1 MTTEKKC
8 VDGRKDYCCST
19 VEQISWKKGGQGMR
33 DELASGWKV
42 SQVEALIDLPR
53 RDIQRACYEG
63 PGGIGIVRPR
73 NTSWGWR
80 VYEVADVAKLFL
92 LAQARRQSQT
102 LEEACR
108 EFAPSEDKADLAGAL
123 ELCEQRAQ
131 EARDTEA
138 GALMAVRALKCALAH
153 EDQSIF
159 AGLIDS
165 IFAESAQRACDTH
178 TALELAAKGLFS
190 NMLERIADVHGL
202 GKQPNSDEARH
213 ACVATSRE
221 CAQACG
227 LALFDACE
235 LLSQA
240 VNAPGM
246 ALTCELWLGPT
257 THLFANASLEATLVE
272 MEESAS
278 GRHAE

>member
-1 MTTEKKC
+1 
-8 VDGRKDYCCST
+8 
-19 VEQISWKKGGQGMR
+19 MR

-92 LAQARRQSQT
+92 LAQARRRSQT

-108 EFAPSEDKADLAGAL
+108 EFTPSEDKTDLASAL
-123 ELCEQRAQ
+123 ELCEQRARD
-131 EARDTEA
+131 ARDTEA
-138 GALMAVRALKCALAH
+138 GALMAARALKCAL
-153 EDQSIF
+153 EQGDQSIF

-165 IFAESAQRACDTH
+165 AFGESARRTCDDH
-178 TALELAAKGLFS
+178 VALKLASRGLLS
-190 NMLERIADVHGL
+190 DMLENIAEVRKV
-202 GKQPNSDEARH
+202 GKQPTSSEAKH
-213 ACVATSRE
+213 TCMAASE
-221 CAQACG
+221 ICAQACE
-227 LALFDACE
+227 LALPDAYE

-240 VNAPGM
+240 INAPGM
-246 ALTCELWLGPT
+246 ALTCELWLGPA
-257 THLFANASLEATLVE
+257 THSFANASLEATLIG

>member
-1 MTTEKKC
+1 
-8 VDGRKDYCCST
+8 
-19 VEQISWKKGGQGMR
+19 MR
-33 DELASGWKV
+33 DELANGWKV

-92 LAQARRQSQT
+92 LAQARRRSQT

-108 EFAPSEDKADLAGAL
+108 EFAPSEDKADLTSAL
-123 ELCEQRAQ
+123 ELCEQRAR

-138 GALMAVRALKCALAH
+138 GALMAARALKCALAH

-165 IFAESAQRACDTH
+165 VFGESARRTCDDH
-178 TALELAAKGLFS
+178 VALKLA
-190 NMLERIADVHGL
+190 
-202 GKQPNSDEARH
+202 
-213 ACVATSRE
+213 SR
-221 CAQACG
+221 G
-227 LALFDACE
+227 
-235 LLSQA
+235 LLSDMCVWQRFSRHFGCP
-240 VNAPGM
+240 V
-246 ALTCELWLGPT
+246 PT
-257 THLFANASLEATLVE
+257 IWQKNRRCLRFLPSRASRPCP
-272 MEESAS
+272 SS
-278 GRHAE
+278 CSCR

>member
-1 MTTEKKC
+1 
-8 VDGRKDYCCST
+8 
-19 VEQISWKKGGQGMR
+19 MR
-33 DELASGWKV
+33 DELANGWKV

-53 RDIQRACYEG
+53 RDIQRACSEG

-92 LAQARRQSQT
+92 LAQARRRSQT

-108 EFAPSEDKADLAGAL
+108 EFAPSEDKADLTSAL
-123 ELCEQRAQ
+123 ELCEQRAR

-138 GALMAVRALKCALAH
+138 GALMAARALKCALAH

-159 AGLIDS
+159 VGLIDS
-165 IFAESAQRACDTH
+165 VFGESARRTCDDH
-178 TALELAAKGLFS
+178 VALKLASRGLLS
-190 NMLERIADVHGL
+190 DMLEGVADIHKAGKLPSSNEAQRICTTASG
-202 GKQPNSDEARH
+202 
-213 ACVATSRE
+213 E

-227 LALFDACE
+227 LTPLDACE
-235 LLSQA
+235 LLSQTI
-240 VNAPGM
+240 NAPGV
-246 ALTCELWLGPT
+246 ALTCELWLGPA
-257 THLFANASLEATLVE
+257 THSFANASLEATLIG

-278 GRHAE
+278 DRHAE

>member
-8 VDGRKDYCCST
+8 VDGRKDYCCSA
-19 VEQISWKKGGQGMR
+19 VEQISWRKGGQGMR

-92 LAQARRQSQT
+92 VAQARRRSQT

-108 EFAPSEDKADLAGAL
+108 EFTPSEDKTDLASAL
-123 ELCEQRAQ
+123 ELCEQRARD
-131 EARDTEA
+131 ARDTEA
-138 GALMAVRALKCALAH
+138 GALMAARALKCALAH
-153 EDQSIF
+153 ENQSIF
-159 AGLIDS
+159 AGLTDS
-165 IFAESAQRACDTH
+165 AFGESARCTCDDYV
-178 TALELAAKGLFS
+178 ALKLASRGLLS
-190 NMLERIADVHGL
+190 DMLEGVADIHKA
-202 GKQPNSDEARH
+202 GKQPTSSEAQYVCMS
-213 ACVATSRE
+213 ASE
-221 CAQACG
+221 ICAQACE
-227 LALFDACE
+227 LTLPAACE

-240 VNAPGM
+240 VNAPGV
-246 ALTCELWLGPT
+246 ALTCELWLGPA
-257 THLFANASLEATLVE
+257 THSFANASLEATLVE
-272 MEESAS
+272 MEKTREI
-278 GRHAE
+278 

>member
-1 MTTEKKC
+1 
-8 VDGRKDYCCST
+8 
-19 VEQISWKKGGQGMR
+19 MR

-92 LAQARRQSQT
+92 LAQARRRSQT

-108 EFAPSEDKADLAGAL
+108 EFTPSEDKTDLASAL
-123 ELCEQRAQ
+123 ELCEQRARD
-131 EARDTEA
+131 ARDTEA
-138 GALMAVRALKCALAH
+138 GALMAARALKCALAH

-165 IFAESAQRACDTH
+165 AFGESARRTCDDH
-178 TALELAAKGLFS
+178 VALKLASRGLLS
-190 NMLERIADVHGL
+190 DMLEGVAGIHKA
-202 GKQPNSDEARH
+202 GKQPTSSEAQYVCMS
-213 ACVATSRE
+213 ASE
-221 CAQACG
+221 ICAQACE
-227 LALFDACE
+227 LTLPDACE

-240 VNAPGM
+240 VNAPGV
-246 ALTCELWLGPT
+246 ALTCELWLGPA
-257 THLFANASLEATLVE
+257 THSFVNTSLEATLVE
-272 MEESAS
+272 MEEGAPDK
-278 GRHAE
+278 RAE

>member
-1 MTTEKKC
+1 
-8 VDGRKDYCCST
+8 
-19 VEQISWKKGGQGMR
+19 MR

-80 VYEVADVAKLFL
+80 VYEVADVA
-92 LAQARRQSQT
+92 SQT

-108 EFAPSEDKADLAGAL
+108 EFTPSEDKTDLASAL
-123 ELCEQRAQ
+123 ELCEQRARD
-131 EARDTEA
+131 ARDTEA
-138 GALMAVRALKCALAH
+138 GALMAARALKCALAH

-165 IFAESAQRACDTH
+165 AFGESARRACDDH
-178 TALELAAKGLFS
+178 VALKLASRGLLS
-190 NMLERIADVHGL
+190 DMLEGVAGIHKA
-202 GKQPNSDEARH
+202 GKQPTSSEAQYMCMS
-213 ACVATSRE
+213 ASE
-221 CAQACG
+221 ICAQACE
-227 LALFDACE
+227 LTLPAACE

-240 VNAPGM
+240 VNAPGV
-246 ALTCELWLGPT
+246 ALTCELWLGPA
-257 THLFANASLEATLVE
+257 THSFANTSLEATLVE
-272 MEESAS
+272 MEEGAPDK
-278 GRHAE
+278 RAE

>member
-8 VDGRKDYCCST
+8 VDGRKDYCCSA
-19 VEQISWKKGGQGMR
+19 VEQISWRKGGQGMR

-92 LAQARRQSQT
+92 LAQARRRSQT

-108 EFAPSEDKADLAGAL
+108 EFTPSEGKTDLASAL
-123 ELCEQRAQ
+123 ELCEQRARD
-131 EARDTEA
+131 ARDTEA
-138 GALMAVRALKCALAH
+138 GALMAARALKCALAH

-165 IFAESAQRACDTH
+165 AFGESARRTCDDH
-178 TALELAAKGLFS
+178 IALELAAKGLLS
-190 NMLERIADVHGL
+190 NMLENIAEL
-202 GKQPNSDEARH
+202 RKAGKQPTSSEAKH
-213 ACVATSRE
+213 TCMAASE
-221 CAQACG
+221 ICAQACE
-227 LALFDACE
+227 LTLPAACE

-240 VNAPGM
+240 VNAPGV
-246 ALTCELWLGPT
+246 ALTCELWLGPA
-257 THLFANASLEATLVE
+257 THSFANTSLEATLVE
-272 MEESAS
+272 MEEGAPDK
-278 GRHAE
+278 RAE